1 MSNFNCQN
9 YVGRVD
15 ISGYKTGKPYTLSQD
30 LGVNSKGG
38 FENSL
43 EHYLE
48 ETDVSRYFFSK
59 ENIEL
64 LQKAITGNVN
74 KRLELQRI
82 DYKVGSQNRDNLHI
96 VMRAMYLQE
105 ACHFNCKL
113 ADQIKTLNGKV
124 LDYVIPNII
133 TNVKQYVGYIKDISS
148 TIPIMNRS
156 TNTSSKT
163 QNKEMQPDIGFVS
176 FSK

>member
-15 ISGYKTGKPYTLSQD
+15 ISGYKTGKPYSLSQD
-30 LGVNSKGG
+30 LGVNSNKG
-38 FENSL
+38 FENTL

-48 ETDVSRYFFSK
+48 ETDVSRYFFSA
-59 ENIEL
+59 ENVEL
-64 LQKAITGNVN
+64 LQKAIVGNVN
-74 KRLELQRI
+74 KKLELKRI
-82 DYKVGSQNRDNLHI
+82 DYKVGRQNPDNLHV

-105 ACHFNCKL
+105 ACHHNCKL
-113 ADQIKTLNGKV
+113 ADQIRKLNGKV

-133 TNVKQYVGYIKDISS
+133 TNVKQYVHYIRDISS
-148 TIPIMNRS
+148 PIPTMDRPIDA
-156 TNTSSKT
+156 SSKT
-163 QNKEMQPDIGFVS
+163 NNKEMQPDVGFVC

>member
-15 ISGYKTGKPYTLSQD
+15 ISGYKTGKPYSLSQD
-30 LGVNSKGG
+30 LGVNSNGG
-38 FENSL
+38 FENTL

-48 ETDVSRYFFSK
+48 ETDVSRYFFSA
-59 ENIEL
+59 ENVEL
-64 LQKAITGNVN
+64 LQKAIVGNVN
-74 KRLELQRI
+74 KKLELKRI
-82 DYKVGSQNRDNLHI
+82 DYKVGRQNPDNLHV

-105 ACHFNCKL
+105 ACHHNCKL
-113 ADQIKTLNGKV
+113 ADQIRKLNGKV

-133 TNVKQYVGYIKDISS
+133 TNVKQYVHYIRDISS
-148 TIPIMNRS
+148 PIPTMDRPIDA
-156 TNTSSKT
+156 SSKT
-163 QNKEMQPDIGFVS
+163 NNKEMQPDVGFVC

>member
-30 LGVNSKGG
+30 LGVNSNGG

-64 LQKAITGNVN
+64 LK
-74 KRLELQRI
+74 
-82 DYKVGSQNRDNLHI
+82 
-96 VMRAMYLQE
+96 
-105 ACHFNCKL
+105 
-113 ADQIKTLNGKV
+113 KV
-124 LDYVIPNII
+124 L
-133 TNVKQYVGYIKDISS
+133 K
-148 TIPIMNRS
+148 
-156 TNTSSKT
+156 SK
-163 QNKEMQPDIGFVS
+163 KY
-176 FSK
+176 